1 MHGDVVV
8 TRSDAVLITCCAGL
22 LAFILMA
29 VSLVQTH
36 AAQGRASW
44 MPERFGARYLALPGG
59 PGFRVVICGA
69 RCLTMTST
77 DAGPS
82 KAMQRMGRVA
92 DIGVRSWEYIC
103 GLPRSVGLCPVTVEP
118 VLALPSTDTV
128 AAIRRGGWWES

>member
-1 MHGDVVV
+1 M

-22 LAFILMA
+22 LAFIMWA
-29 VSLVQTH
+29 ASTVKID
-36 AAQGRASW
+36 AAQGKASW

-59 PGFRVVICGA
+59 PGIRVTICGA

-82 KAMQRMGRVA
+82 KAMQRLGRVA

-103 GLPRSVGLCPVTVEP
+103 GVPRSVGLCPVTVQYA
-118 VLALPSTDTV
+118 VALPSTDTV
-128 AAIRRGGWWES
+128 AVSWRTWWWAL